1 MSRLA
6 RRISAAASLV
16 LLLVVGACAPGA
28 QVLSPP
34 TFRLAPSGSGF
45 VRIDPPGV
53 GAGTATFR
61 LALTVENP
69 NPVGVRLAGLDGDL
83 YLRER
88 RAAGASFR
96 GGIDLPARGSA
107 PLTLDVVVPL
117 GAADD
122 VLAAISALV
131 GGAPLPYR
139 LDAAVT
145 VDVFGAPQRF
155 PSFTLARGEVT
166 GIPGLAAPKVE
177 LTGSSLRFVSVRN
190 VEMRLDLRIVNG
202 GILGYRAQ
210 APTVVLVIGGA
221 EAAAAGLSA
230 VDVPAGSDANAS
242 LTFSFDPLGLGA
254 ALAAQVQ
261 AAAAGTGGL
270 NVTLRGPWRLEAAG
284 IATLGLE
291 PAVLLQDVLR

>member
-1 MSRLA
+1 EREGGRDVRSIV
-6 RRISAAASLV
+6 RRIPAIAAIAI
-16 LLLVVGACAPGA
+16 LLLVGACAPGA

-34 TFRLAPSGSGF
+34 TFRLDAAGSGF

-53 GAGTATFR
+53 GSGTALFR
-61 LALTVENP
+61 LALVVENP

-83 YLRER
+83 YLRDR

-96 GGIDLPARGSA
+96 GGIDLPARGTA

-177 LTGSSLRFVSVRN
+177 LMGSSLRLVSVRN
-190 VEMRLDLRIVNG
+190 VEMRLHLRIDNG
-202 GILGYRAQ
+202 GIVGSRA
-210 APTVVLVIGGA
+210 
-221 EAAAAGLSA
+221 
-230 VDVPAGSDANAS
+230 PA
-242 LTFSFDPLGLGA
+242 
-254 ALAAQVQ
+254 
-261 AAAAGTGGL
+261 
-270 NVTLRGPWRLEAAG
+270 R
-284 IATLGLE
+284 
-291 PAVLLQDVLR
+291 AVLRV